1 MIDISLKIE
10 KENKVWEWFKTQEN
24 KLISAGHIGTHID
37 VYKKS
42 EIPESYMKSRGIIVD
57 CTKYSKDEEIGL
69 EAIVSSNNI
78 KEGDFIIFKTNIGE
92 KYPYGSDVYVHNHNQ
107 LSDELIDYLINKSVN
122 FIGIDCA
129 GIRRGKEHFKAD
141 VKCEENGVYVVENLD
156 LSKVSIY
163 NKGLT
168 TYTVWIDNPFA
179 TGLST
184 KVLIEDE
191 EVQSGK

>member
-10 KENKVWEWFKTQEN
+10 KDNKVWDWFKTQEN

-37 VYKKS
+37 VYKRS
-42 EIPESYMKSRGIIVD
+42 EVPTSYMESRGIVLD
-57 CTKYSKDEEIGL
+57 CTKYSRDVEIGL
-69 EAIVSSNNI
+69 EVLSLVDI
-78 KEGDFIIFKTNIGE
+78 KKGDFVIFKTNIGE

-107 LSDELIDYLINKSVN
+107 LSDELIDYLINKKVN

-141 VKCEENGVYVVENLD
+141 VRCEENGVYVVENLD
-156 LSKVSIY
+156 VSKINNY
-163 NKGLT
+163 NKGLK
-168 TYTVWIDNPFA
+168 TYTVWIDNLFA

-184 KVLIEDE
+184 RVLIEE
-191 EVQSGK
+191 